1 MKKIIFIA
9 QKNWPII
16 NSEIKALLIDEVLF
30 GRLKDGGKAKV
41 VFNDSK
47 YDIEFQKI

>member
-16 NSEIKALLIDEVLF
+16 NPEIKETQ
-30 GRLKDGGKAKV
+30 RNAKMCGV
-41 VFNDSK
+41 KEWLSRKNIYSG
-47 YDIEFQKI
+47 QKK